1 MDLSSLRVKELTE
14 ICRSFGI
21 RTSGRKA
28 ELVERI
34 KANATYQAD
43 VTALAKMGINNEQQ
57 KSHNGTKRSLS
68 YNYTDSN
75 KKQKNEQE
83 DNVAI
88 DAVFER
94 FLDPDVEEASITDDG
109 ILAFCDA
116 VGIDA
121 QDPVMLAL
129 SYAMEAETMG
139 VYTRTE
145 FRRGMHKLHCY
156 SIEDL
161 RGKLPTLRNQM
172 RDRTQ
177 FSSIY
182 SFTFGFSKDSAQ
194 KSLALELAVGLWE
207 LLLPGHFH
215 WHHHWMQYVRGNSRG
230 VVSKDLWLQVLDFGL
245 QIKPDLSNFDENGA
259 WPVLLDDFA
268 AHMRELIT
276 KKGLL
281 VVQQEED
288 TMSTETDKTD
298 DTESMVV
305 DE

>member
-1 MDLSSLRVKELTE
+1 MDLSSLRVKELTK

-43 VTALAKMGINNEQQ
+43 VAKMGISNEQQ

-68 YNYTDSN
+68 YKNIDSN

-94 FLDPDVEEASITDDG
+94 FLDPDVEEASITDEG

-116 VGIDA
+116 LGIDA

-129 SYAMEAETMG
+129 SCAMEAEAMG
-139 VYTRTE
+139 VYTRPE
-145 FRRGMHKLHCY
+145 FRRGMHKLHCH

-161 RGKLPTLRNQM
+161 RGKLSTLRNQM

-177 FSSIY
+177 FSTIY

-194 KSLALELAVGLWE
+194 KSLALELAVELWE
-207 LLLPGHFH
+207 FLLPGHFH
-215 WHHHWMQYVRGNSRG
+215 WHHHWMQYVRRNSRS

-245 QIKPDLSNFDENGA
+245 QIKPDLSNFDENEA

-268 AHMRELIT
+268 AHMQELIT
-276 KKGLL
+276 KKGLS
-281 VVQQEED
+281 VVQQEENN
-288 TMSTETDKTD
+288 MSTETDKTD